1 MEFPN
6 ATAQEKFMLMLLER
20 VDALTDEVNQ
30 LRAFA
35 LPKSEDR
42 LTCPDIG
49 CIASAA
55 FIRARVA
62 NEQVSNTIADTLRD
76 TNYVQKFVY
85 DNSLTKHFTIDPDK
99 EIDSSS
105 DIEDEPNGVYT
116 FQALVCFK
124 HSVRAS
130 RIGVDLCN
138 QVPKEQMCS
147 IELQPIYDYRGG
159 FNAERSGLFR
169 YYYYHIVAAK
179 CHTRPEKVGERE
191 MTWIKSDGTTYIH
204 DFYGNEFDK
213 DDFSDL
219 IKSIDDRHITFHVC
233 PWYYKQRDYL

>member
-30 LRAFA
+30 LRACA
-35 LPKSEDR
+35 LPKSDDR
-42 LTCPDIG
+42 ISCPDIG

-76 TNYVQKFVY
+76 TNYVKEFVY
-85 DNSLTKHFTIDPDK
+85 DNSLTKHFTIDQYE
-99 EIDSSS
+99 EIDSDS
-105 DIEDEPNGVYT
+105 EDNPNGVYA

-124 HSVRAS
+124 HSVIAS

-138 QVPKEQMCS
+138 KVPKEQMCS
-147 IELQPIYDYRGG
+147 IELQPLYDYRGG
-159 FNAERSGLFR
+159 NFNADRGLFQ

-179 CHTRPEKVGERE
+179 YRTRPEKVGERE
-191 MTWIKSDGTTYIH
+191 MTWIKSDGTTYVY

-213 DDFSDL
+213 DDFSEL

-233 PWYYKQRDYL
+233 PWYYKQSR

>member
-6 ATAQEKFMLMLLER
+6 ATAQEKFMIMLLER

-30 LRAFA
+30 LRAYI

-42 LTCPDIG
+42 LTCPDVG
-49 CIASAA
+49 SIASAV

-62 NEQVSNTIADTLRD
+62 NEQVSNTIVATLRD
-76 TNYVQKFVY
+76 TNYVKEFVY
-85 DNSLTKHFTIDPDK
+85 DNSLTKHFTIDPDE

-105 DIEDEPNGVYT
+105 DIEDEPNGVYA

-124 HSVRAS
+124 HSVIAS

-138 QVPKEQMCS
+138 KVPKEQMCS
-147 IELQPIYDYRGG
+147 IELQPLYDFKGG
-159 FNAERSGLFR
+159 NFNADRGLFQ

-179 CHTRPEKVGERE
+179 HQTRPEKVGERE

-204 DFYGNEFDK
+204 DFYGNFPNE
-213 DDFSDL
+213 DDYSD
-219 IKSIDDRHITFHVC
+219 
-233 PWYYKQRDYL
+233 PYKKH